1 MPDTMHAYLEEFGDI
16 SFVQRPMSDVDSLLL
31 CQFAYLKF
39 DGLVPGIKE
48 DKSSVS
54 LQELAVHPDK
64 ERLFAD
70 ERFEKD
76 NRRLFEGM
84 LGGRRFRNLKL
95 NCHINIVEKEWQ
107 TQFCAVTF
115 ILDDGTI
122 YVAFRGTDE
131 TLIGWK
137 EDFNMGFLSQ
147 VPGQA
152 LSVKYLNMVTARF
165 SNNFYVGGHSK
176 GGNFAVYSAM
186 HCVPAV
192 QKRILR
198 IYSMDGPGFHP
209 RILEKCDYDRIADR
223 VVKLLP
229 HSSLVGMIF
238 EWDTKYKVVEARKF
252 GFAQHDPYNWK
263 IRKGEFVMAE
273 DIYKRARHKTSTINE
288 WIVAQ
293 DEEHIRLFVD
303 TLYEVIAA
311 SEADDLIAI
320 TTDWKKSA
328 LGIIGAIKEVDEET
342 KQVLRQ
348 IVRDLFELGRAR
360 RRERFA
366 KSFKQFYNSNNT
378 TIRNRLHKLRKKKV
392 SLPPTV

>member
-1 MPDTMHAYLEEFGDI
+1 MPDTVHAYLEEYGDI
-16 SFVQRPMSDVDSLLL
+16 PFSERQMTDVDSLVL
-31 CQFAYLKF
+31 CQLAYLKF
-39 DGLVPGIKE
+39 DGLVPEIKE
-48 DKSSVS
+48 NKRSVT

-64 ERLFAD
+64 EKLFAD

-84 LGGRRFRNLKL
+84 LGGRRFCNLKL
-95 NCHINIVEKEWQ
+95 NCHINIVEKERQ

-115 ILDDGTI
+115 ILEDSTI

-131 TLIGWK
+131 TIIGWK

-152 LSVKYLNMVTARF
+152 LSVKYLNMVTERF
-165 SNNFYVGGHSK
+165 PNEFYVGGHSK
-176 GGNFAVYSAM
+176 GGNFAIYSAM
-186 HCVPAV
+186 HCAPSV
-192 QKRILR
+192 QKRIRR

-209 RILEKCDYDRIADR
+209 RVLEKCDYSQVADR

-263 IRKGEFVMAE
+263 IRNGEFVIAE
-273 DIYKRARHKTSTINE
+273 DIYERARHKTSTLNE
-288 WIVAQ
+288 WIMAQ

-311 SEADDLIAI
+311 SKADDLITI
-320 TTDWKKSA
+320 TADWKKSTLGMITA
-328 LGIIGAIKEVDEET
+328 LKEVDEET
-342 KQVLRQ
+342 VQVLKQ
-348 IVRDLFELGRAR
+348 IIRDLFELSRAR
-360 RRERFA
+360 KRERLA
-366 KSFKQFYNSNNT
+366 K
-378 TIRNRLHKLRKKKV
+378 RKV